1 MVFKVKFGVLMFNWE
16 PFSYNPKM
24 YEQVATKAEAL
35 GYDSFFVTD
44 HFMRPHAEGKIE
56 PKRHSTLEAWSL
68 LSYLASKTKLI
79 RLGTCVTP
87 IPLRSPQI
95 LAKTVATV
103 DILSEGRVIL
113 GVGPGWDQQE
123 FEAYGTWYDHAV
135 RVEMTKEGVEL
146 IKKLWTQDVV
156 NYEGKYY
163 KAKNAVLEPKPVQSG
178 GPPIWFGAI
187 RDRMLKLA
195 AELGDGWIPGRAVG
209 ATLEHYAKS
218 APKLREYL
226 NRLGKTKFTF
236 GVMGYF
242 IEKGASTALPA
253 IGYIDEAVK
262 LIEEYKKNG
271 CEYLVASFFPV
282 EKYMELMTRFWK
294 EIVPSFS

>member
-1 MVFKVKFGVLMFNWE
+1 
-16 PFSYNPKM
+16 
-24 YEQVATKAEAL
+24 
-35 GYDSFFVTD
+35 
-44 HFMRPHAEGKIE
+44 
-56 PKRHSTLEAWSL
+56 
-68 LSYLASKTKLI
+68 
-79 RLGTCVTP
+79 
-87 IPLRSPQI
+87 
-95 LAKTVATV
+95 
-103 DILSEGRVIL
+103 
-113 GVGPGWDQQE
+113 
-123 FEAYGTWYDHAV
+123 
-135 RVEMTKEGVEL
+135 
-146 IKKLWTQDVV
+146 
-156 NYEGKYY
+156 
-163 KAKNAVLEPKPVQSG
+163 
-178 GPPIWFGAI
+178 
-187 RDRMLKLA
+187 MLKLA